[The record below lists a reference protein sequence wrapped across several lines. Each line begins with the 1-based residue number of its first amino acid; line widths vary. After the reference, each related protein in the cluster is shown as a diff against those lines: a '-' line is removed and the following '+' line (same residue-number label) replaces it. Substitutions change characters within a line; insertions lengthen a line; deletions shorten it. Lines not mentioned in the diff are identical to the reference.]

1 MNNSQIQHYL
11 WPYALR
17 GSVTIIVEN
26 TSIEQ
31 FEQTIYR
38 TLRQSIARIVRTYCS
53 LSPQTCLS
61 HDTNAVRSVDRSIF
75 SSFAVDLLISR
86 ADHVIIQS
94 YEEQLDDRRLYVAVF
109 IKDPYRQD
117 IALTNDQFLLALKRH
132 RQQLYQD
139 IKHHVCM
146 SD

>member
-1 MNNSQIQHYL
+1 MNNTYLHHHL

-17 GSVTIIVEN
+17 GSVTLIVEN
-26 TSIEQ
+26 TTIEI

-38 TLRQSIARIVRTYCS
+38 NLRSSIARVVRSFCS
-53 LSPQTCLS
+53 TSRQICLS
-61 HDTNAVRSVDRSIF
+61 HDTDAVRYVVLLPLDFDGSPRVPRSG
-75 SSFAVDLLISR
+75 LPR
-86 ADHVIIQS
+86 AEHVIIQS

-117 IALTNDQFLLALKRH
+117 IALTNDQFLLALKRN

-139 IKHHVCM
+139 IKHRV
-146 SD
+146 

>member
-1 MNNSQIQHYL
+1 MNNTYLHHHL

-17 GSVTIIVEN
+17 GSVTLIVEN
-26 TSIEQ
+26 TTIEI

-38 TLRQSIARIVRTYCS
+38 NLRSSIARIVRSFCS
-53 LSPQTCLS
+53 PSRQICLS
-61 HDTNAVRSVDRSIF
+61 HDTDAVRYVVLLRS
-75 SSFAVDLLISR
+75 SSFVHTEFSARRLRSE
-86 ADHVIIQS
+86 HVIIQS

-117 IALTNDQFLLALKRH
+117 IALTNDQFLLALKRN

-139 IKHHVCM
+139 IKHRV
-146 SD
+146 